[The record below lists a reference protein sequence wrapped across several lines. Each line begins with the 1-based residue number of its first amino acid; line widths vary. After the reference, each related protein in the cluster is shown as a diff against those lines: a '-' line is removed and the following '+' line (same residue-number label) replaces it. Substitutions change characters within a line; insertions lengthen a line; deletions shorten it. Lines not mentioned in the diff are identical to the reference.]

1 MSRGNQRQNIFRDN
15 ADRLR
20 FVSTLGEACQ
30 KTGWQAH
37 AYCRM
42 RNHFHW
48 VIETPLANL
57 VVGMSQMEE
66 RRRGKRRLI
75 TGRYGAV
82 GAWGMIYSER
92 S

>member
-1 MSRGNQRQNIFRDN
+1 
-15 ADRLR
+15 
-20 FVSTLGEACQ
+20 
-30 KTGWQAH
+30 
-37 AYCRM
+37 M